1 MASPLAEKHDRLWWV
16 AAPPAIWGAHFL
28 LSYATVAVWCAKQV
42 PPGGPLASAR
52 AAVFAYSA
60 VALLAVAGI
69 ALRGLRQYRRAT
81 PPEPGDDSREARHH
95 FLGFTLLALSGLS
108 ALAIVYE
115 ALTVVF
121 IGSCR

>member
-1 MASPLAEKHDRLWWV
+1 MSSPLTEKHDRLWWV

-28 LSYATVAVWCAKQV
+28 LSYATVAVWCAKYV

-52 AAVFAYSA
+52 VAVFVYTG
-60 VALLAVAGI
+60 VALAAIGGV
-69 ALRGLRQYRRAT
+69 ALRGLAQYKRAR
-81 PPEPGDDSREARHH
+81 PAERGHDSPEGRHH

-108 ALAIVYE
+108 GLAVVYAALA
-115 ALTVVF
+115 VVF